1 MTTYSANDMARK
13 IITLEDYPLPE
24 TNVYEHR
31 LLATIIQDYTL
42 ANEVMSIIKREMFSC
57 EQTQHIWDVFC
68 DMYYKKE
75 TIDMLTILPRVDKKY
90 YLDNILSA
98 QTEFSPNATIDLA
111 LGFLDTYIKRMAY
124 IESVTAL
131 QKITNGAPSD
141 VIRDGF
147 DTFSKRVTSGIGNK
161 VGDDASEIANELADE
176 LSKGIITRVSTHI
189 RTLDYFTYGG
199 FNGGNLVILAARPS
213 VGKTTIAM
221 QIAQAASAD
230 NNKTLVFSLEM
241 TKKELVQR
249 LLQSTGLVSQ
259 YELVTHN
266 INWDNY
272 EKALGM
278 VVNSNLIINDDAYN
292 IHDIRHK
299 IITSVKT
306 QGVKM
311 VMIDYLQ
318 LMKGADPRMSKND
331 QVGELTSALKQT
343 AKQCNIPI
351 IVLSQLS
358 RESVRENRSPQLYDL
373 RSSGAIEQDAD
384 IVIMLERSKDD
395 MGAIIDNK
403 IDMWIRKN
411 RAGKCNFDNP
421 IRLKGNEYYTNFVEE

>member
-1 MTTYSANDMARK
+1 MARK
-13 IITLEDYPLPE
+13 ILTLDDYPLPE

-57 EQTQHIWDVFC
+57 EQTQQIWDVFC

-75 TIDMLTILPRVDKKY
+75 TIDMLTILPKVDKKY

-98 QTEFSPNATIDLA
+98 QAVFSPIATMDLA

-131 QKITNGAPSD
+131 QKITNGVSSD
-141 VIRDGF
+141 VIREGF

-176 LSKGIITRVSTHI
+176 LSKGKVTRIATHI

-259 YELVTHN
+259 YELVTHD

-272 EKALGM
+272 ERALGM

-299 IITSVKT
+299 IITSVKM

-311 VMIDYLQ
+311 VLIDYLQ
-318 LMKGADPRMSKND
+318 LMKGANPMLSKND

-358 RESVRENRSPQLYDL
+358 RENVRENRSPQLYDL
-373 RSSGAIEQDAD
+373 RDSGCIEQDAD
-384 IVIMLERSKDD
+384 IVVMLERSKDD

>member
-1 MTTYSANDMARK
+1 MARK

-98 QTEFSPNATIDLA
+98 QAVFSPIATMDLA

-131 QKITNGAPSD
+131 QKITNGVSSD
-141 VIRDGF
+141 VIREGF

-176 LSKGIITRVSTHI
+176 LSKGKITRVATHI

-249 LLQSTGLVSQ
+249 MLQSTGLVSQ

-331 QVGELTSALKQT
+331 QVGELTSILKQT

-358 RESVRENRSPQLYDL
+358 RESVRENRSPQLFDL
-373 RSSGAIEQDAD
+373 RDSGSIEQDAD
-384 IVIMLERSKDD
+384 IVVMLERSKDD

>member
-1 MTTYSANDMARK
+1 MARK
-13 IITLEDYPLPE
+13 ILTLDDYPLPE

-57 EQTQHIWDVFC
+57 EQTQQIWDVFC

-98 QTEFSPNATIDLA
+98 QAVFSPIATMDLA

-131 QKITNGAPSD
+131 QKITNGVSSD
-141 VIRDGF
+141 VIREGF

-161 VGDDASEIANELADE
+161 VGDDASEIANELADD
-176 LSKGIITRVSTHI
+176 LSKGKVTRVATHI

-259 YELVTHN
+259 YELVTHD

-272 EKALGM
+272 ERALGM

-299 IITSVKT
+299 IITSVKM

-311 VMIDYLQ
+311 VLIDYLQ
-318 LMKGADPRMSKND
+318 LMKGANPMLSKND

-358 RESVRENRSPQLYDL
+358 RENVRENRSPQLYDL
-373 RSSGAIEQDAD
+373 RDSGCIEQDAD
-384 IVIMLERSKDD
+384 IVVMLERSKDD

>member
-1 MTTYSANDMARK
+1 MARK
-13 IITLEDYPLPE
+13 ILTLEDYPLPE
-24 TNVYEHR
+24 TSVYEHR

-57 EQTQHIWDVFC
+57 KQTQQIWDVFC

-98 QTEFSPNATIDLA
+98 QAEFSPNATIDLA

-131 QKITNGAPSD
+131 QKITNGVSSD
-141 VIRDGF
+141 VIREGF

-161 VGDDASEIANELADE
+161 VGDDANEIANELADE
-176 LSKGIITRVSTHI
+176 LSKGKVTRVATHI

-259 YELVTHN
+259 YELVTHD

-311 VMIDYLQ
+311 VLIDYLQ
-318 LMKGADPRMSKND
+318 LMKGANPMLSKND

-358 RESVRENRSPQLYDL
+358 RETVRENRSPQLYDL
-373 RSSGAIEQDAD
+373 RDSGCIEQDAD
-384 IVIMLERSKDD
+384 IVVMLERSKDD

>member
-1 MTTYSANDMARK
+1 MARK

-57 EQTQHIWDVFC
+57 KQTQQIWDVFC

-90 YLDNILSA
+90 YLDNILPA
-98 QTEFSPNATIDLA
+98 QAEFSPNATIDLA

-124 IESVTAL
+124 FESVTAL

-141 VIRDGF
+141 VIREGF

-176 LSKGIITRVSTHI
+176 LSKGIITRVATHI

-221 QIAQAASAD
+221 QIAQAASSD

-311 VMIDYLQ
+311 VLIDYLQ
-318 LMKGADPRMSKND
+318 LMKGANPMMSKND

-351 IVLSQLS
+351 IVLSQLNRTS
-358 RESVRENRSPQLYDL
+358 ASENRSPQLYDL
-373 RSSGAIEQDAD
+373 RDSGCIEQDAD
-384 IVIMLERSKDD
+384 IVVMLERSKDD

>member
-1 MTTYSANDMARK
+1 MARK
-13 IITLEDYPLPE
+13 ILTLEDYPLPE
-24 TNVYEHR
+24 TSVYEHR

-57 EQTQHIWDVFC
+57 KQTQQIWDVFC

-98 QTEFSPNATIDLA
+98 QAEFSPNATIDLA

-141 VIRDGF
+141 VIREGF
-147 DTFSKRVTSGIGNK
+147 DTFSQRVTSGIGNK

-176 LSKGIITRVSTHI
+176 LSKGIITRVATHI

-272 EKALGM
+272 ERALGM

-311 VMIDYLQ
+311 VLIDYLQ
-318 LMKGADPRMSKND
+318 LIKGADQRMSMND

-384 IVIMLERSKDD
+384 IVVMLERSKDD

>member
-1 MTTYSANDMARK
+1 MARK
-13 IITLEDYPLPE
+13 ILTLEDYPLPE

-57 EQTQHIWDVFC
+57 KQTQQIWDVFC

-90 YLDNILSA
+90 FLDNILSA
-98 QTEFSPNATIDLA
+98 QAEFSPNATIDLA

-131 QKITNGAPSD
+131 QKITNGVSSD
-141 VIRDGF
+141 VIREGF

-176 LSKGIITRVSTHI
+176 LSEGKITRVATHI

-318 LMKGADPRMSKND
+318 LMKGANPRMSKND
-331 QVGELTSALKQT
+331 QVGELTSILKQT

-373 RSSGAIEQDAD
+373 RDSGAIEQDAD
-384 IVIMLERSKDD
+384 IVVMLERSKDD

>member
-1 MTTYSANDMARK
+1 MARK
-13 IITLEDYPLPE
+13 ILTLEDYPLPE
-24 TNVYEHR
+24 TSVYEHR
-31 LLATIIQDYTL
+31 LLATIIQDYSL

-57 EQTQHIWDVFC
+57 KQTQQIWDVFC

-90 YLDNILSA
+90 YLDNILPA
-98 QTEFSPNATIDLA
+98 QAEFSPNATIDLA

-124 IESVTAL
+124 FESVTAL

-141 VIRDGF
+141 VIREGF

-176 LSKGIITRVSTHI
+176 LSKGIITRVATHI

-266 INWDNY
+266 INWDNF
-272 EKALGM
+272 ERALGM

-318 LMKGADPRMSKND
+318 LIKGADPRMSMND

-384 IVIMLERSKDD
+384 IVVMLERSKDD

>member
-1 MTTYSANDMARK
+1 MARK
-13 IITLEDYPLPE
+13 ILTLEDYPLPE

-57 EQTQHIWDVFC
+57 EQTQQIWDVFC

-98 QTEFSPNATIDLA
+98 QAEFSPIATMDLA

-131 QKITNGAPSD
+131 QKITNGVSSD
-141 VIRDGF
+141 VIREGF

-161 VGDDASEIANELADE
+161 VGDDASEIANELADD
-176 LSKGIITRVSTHI
+176 LSKGIITRVATHI

-272 EKALGM
+272 ERALGM

-318 LMKGADPRMSKND
+318 LMKGANPMMSKND

-373 RSSGAIEQDAD
+373 RDSGAIEQDAD
-384 IVIMLERSKDD
+384 IVVMLERSKDD

>member
-1 MTTYSANDMARK
+1 MARK
-13 IITLEDYPLPE
+13 ILTLEDYPLPE

-57 EQTQHIWDVFC
+57 KQTQQIWDVFC

-98 QTEFSPNATIDLA
+98 QAEFSPIATMDLA

-131 QKITNGAPSD
+131 QKITNGVSSD
-141 VIRDGF
+141 VIREGF

-161 VGDDASEIANELADE
+161 VGDDASEIANELADD
-176 LSKGIITRVSTHI
+176 LSKGIITRVATHI

-272 EKALGM
+272 ERALGM

-318 LMKGADPRMSKND
+318 LMKGADQRMSKND

-373 RSSGAIEQDAD
+373 RDSGAIEQDAD
-384 IVIMLERSKDD
+384 IVVMLERSKDD

-421 IRLKGNEYYTNFVEE
+421 IRLKGNEYYTNFVKE

>member
-1 MTTYSANDMARK
+1 MARK
-13 IITLEDYPLPE
+13 ILTLEDYPLPE
-24 TNVYEHR
+24 TSVYEHR

-57 EQTQHIWDVFC
+57 EQTQQIWDVFC

-98 QTEFSPNATIDLA
+98 QAVFSPIATMDLA

-131 QKITNGAPSD
+131 QKITNGVSSD
-141 VIRDGF
+141 VIREGF

-161 VGDDASEIANELADE
+161 VGDDANEIANELADE
-176 LSKGIITRVSTHI
+176 LSKGKVTRVATHI

-259 YELVTHN
+259 YELVTHD

-299 IITSVKT
+299 IITSVKM

-311 VMIDYLQ
+311 VLIDYLQ
-318 LMKGADPRMSKND
+318 LMKGANPMLSKND

-358 RESVRENRSPQLYDL
+358 RETVRENRSPQLYDL
-373 RSSGAIEQDAD
+373 RDSGCIEQDAD
-384 IVIMLERSKDD
+384 IVVMLERSKDD

>member
-1 MTTYSANDMARK
+1 MARK
-13 IITLEDYPLPE
+13 ILTLEDYPLPE

-57 EQTQHIWDVFC
+57 KQTQQIWDVFC

-98 QTEFSPNATIDLA
+98 QAEFSTNATIDLA

-131 QKITNGAPSD
+131 QKITNGASSD
-141 VIRDGF
+141 VIREGF

-176 LSKGIITRVSTHI
+176 LSKGIITRVATHI

-199 FNGGNLVILAARPS
+199 FNGGNLIILAARPS

-292 IHDIRHK
+292 IHEIRHK

-318 LMKGADPRMSKND
+318 LIKGADPRMSMND

-384 IVIMLERSKDD
+384 IVVMLERSKDD

>member
-13 IITLEDYPLPE
+13 ILTLEDYPLPE

-57 EQTQHIWDVFC
+57 EQTQQIWDVFC

-98 QTEFSPNATIDLA
+98 QAVFTPIATMDLA

-131 QKITNGAPSD
+131 QKITNGVSSD
-141 VIRDGF
+141 VIREGF

-176 LSKGIITRVSTHI
+176 LSKGKITRVATHI

-266 INWDNY
+266 INWNNY

-373 RSSGAIEQDAD
+373 RDSGAIEQDAD
-384 IVIMLERSKDD
+384 IVVMLERSKDD

>member
-98 QTEFSPNATIDLA
+98 QAVFSPIATMDLA

-131 QKITNGAPSD
+131 QKITNGVSSD
-141 VIRDGF
+141 VIREGF

-176 LSKGIITRVSTHI
+176 LSKGKITRVATHI

-272 EKALGM
+272 ERALGM

-373 RSSGAIEQDAD
+373 RGSGAIEQDAD
-384 IVIMLERSKDD
+384 IVVMLERSKDD

>member
-1 MTTYSANDMARK
+1 MARK
-13 IITLEDYPLPE
+13 ILTLEDYPLPE

-57 EQTQHIWDVFC
+57 EQTQQIWDVFC

-75 TIDMLTILPRVDKKY
+75 TIDMLTILPKVDKKY

-98 QTEFSPNATIDLA
+98 QAVFSPIATMDLA

-131 QKITNGAPSD
+131 QKITNGVSSD
-141 VIRDGF
+141 VIREGF

-176 LSKGIITRVSTHI
+176 LSKGKVTRVATHI

-259 YELVTHN
+259 YELVTHD

-272 EKALGM
+272 ERALGM

-299 IITSVKT
+299 IITSVKM

-311 VMIDYLQ
+311 VLIDYLQ
-318 LMKGADPRMSKND
+318 LMKGANPMLSKND

-358 RESVRENRSPQLYDL
+358 RENVRENRSPQLYDL
-373 RSSGAIEQDAD
+373 RDSGCIEQDAD
-384 IVIMLERSKDD
+384 IVVMLERSKDD

>member
-1 MTTYSANDMARK
+1 MARK
-13 IITLEDYPLPE
+13 ILTLEDYPLPE

-57 EQTQHIWDVFC
+57 KQTQQIWDVFC

-90 YLDNILSA
+90 YLDNILPA
-98 QTEFSPNATIDLA
+98 QAEFSPNATIDLA

-131 QKITNGAPSD
+131 QKITNGVSSD
-141 VIRDGF
+141 VIREGF

-176 LSKGIITRVSTHI
+176 LSEGKITRVATHI

-259 YELVTHN
+259 YELVTHK

-318 LMKGADPRMSKND
+318 LMKGANPRMSKND

-373 RSSGAIEQDAD
+373 RDSGSIEQDAD
-384 IVIMLERSKDD
+384 IVVMLERSKDD

>member
-1 MTTYSANDMARK
+1 MARK
-13 IITLEDYPLPE
+13 ILTLNEYPLPE

-57 EQTQHIWDVFC
+57 KQTQQIWDVFC

-75 TIDMLTILPRVDKKY
+75 TINMLTILPRVDKKY

-98 QTEFSPNATIDLA
+98 QAEFSPIATMDLA

-131 QKITNGAPSD
+131 QKITNGVSSD
-141 VIRDGF
+141 VIREGF

-176 LSKGIITRVSTHI
+176 LSKGKVTRVATHI

-272 EKALGM
+272 ERALAM

-318 LMKGADPRMSKND
+318 LMKGANPRMSKND

-373 RSSGAIEQDAD
+373 RDSGSIEQDAD
-384 IVIMLERSKDD
+384 IVVMLERSKDD

-421 IRLKGNEYYTNFVEE
+421 IRLKGNEYYTNFAEE

>member
-1 MTTYSANDMARK
+1 MARK
-13 IITLEDYPLPE
+13 ILTLEDYPLPE
-24 TNVYEHR
+24 TSVYEHR

-57 EQTQHIWDVFC
+57 KQTQQIWDVFC

-90 YLDNILSA
+90 YLDNIISA
-98 QTEFSPNATIDLA
+98 QAEFSPNATIDLA

-131 QKITNGAPSD
+131 QKITNGASSD
-141 VIRDGF
+141 VIREGF

-176 LSKGIITRVSTHI
+176 LSKGKITRVATHI

-199 FNGGNLVILAARPS
+199 FNGGNLIILAARPS

-259 YELVTHN
+259 YELVTHK

-292 IHDIRHK
+292 IHEIRHK

-318 LMKGADPRMSKND
+318 LIKGADPRMSMND

-373 RSSGAIEQDAD
+373 RDSGSIEQDAD
-384 IVIMLERSKDD
+384 IVVMLERSKDD

>member
-1 MTTYSANDMARK
+1 MARK
-13 IITLEDYPLPE
+13 ILTLEDYPLPE

-57 EQTQHIWDVFC
+57 KQTQQIWDVFC

-98 QTEFSPNATIDLA
+98 QAEFSPIATMDLA

-131 QKITNGAPSD
+131 QKITNGVSSD
-141 VIRDGF
+141 VIREGF

-161 VGDDASEIANELADE
+161 VGDDASEIANELADD
-176 LSKGIITRVSTHI
+176 LSKGIITRVATHI

-272 EKALGM
+272 ERALGM

-373 RSSGAIEQDAD
+373 RDSGAIEQDAD
-384 IVIMLERSKDD
+384 IVVMLERSKDD

>member
-1 MTTYSANDMARK
+1 MARK
-13 IITLEDYPLPE
+13 ILTLDDYPLPE

-57 EQTQHIWDVFC
+57 EQTQQIWDVFC

-98 QTEFSPNATIDLA
+98 QAVFSPIATMDLA

-131 QKITNGAPSD
+131 QKITNGVSSD
-141 VIRDGF
+141 VIREGF

-161 VGDDASEIANELADE
+161 VGDDANEIANELADE
-176 LSKGIITRVSTHI
+176 LSKGKVTRVATHI

-259 YELVTHN
+259 YELVTHD

-299 IITSVKT
+299 IITSVKM

-311 VMIDYLQ
+311 VLIDYLQ
-318 LMKGADPRMSKND
+318 LMKGANPMLSKND

-358 RESVRENRSPQLYDL
+358 RETVRENRSPQLYDL
-373 RSSGAIEQDAD
+373 RDSGCIEQDAD
-384 IVIMLERSKDD
+384 IVVMLERSKDD

-421 IRLKGNEYYTNFVEE
+421 IRLKVNEYYTNFVEE

>member
-1 MTTYSANDMARK
+1 MARK
-13 IITLEDYPLPE
+13 ILTLEDYPLPE

-57 EQTQHIWDVFC
+57 EQTQQIWDVFC

-98 QTEFSPNATIDLA
+98 QAVFSPIATMDLA

-131 QKITNGAPSD
+131 QKITNGVSSD
-141 VIRDGF
+141 VIREGF

-176 LSKGIITRVSTHI
+176 LSKGKITRVATHI

-272 EKALGM
+272 ERALGM

-331 QVGELTSALKQT
+331 QVGELTSILKQT

-373 RSSGAIEQDAD
+373 RDSGSIEQDAD
-384 IVIMLERSKDD
+384 IVVMLERSKDD

>member
-1 MTTYSANDMARK
+1 MARR
-13 IITLEDYPLPE
+13 ILTLEDYPLPE

-90 YLDNILSA
+90 YLDNIISA
-98 QTEFSPNATIDLA
+98 QAEFSPNATIDLA

-131 QKITNGAPSD
+131 QKITNGVSSD
-141 VIRDGF
+141 VIREGF

-176 LSKGIITRVSTHI
+176 LSKGKITRVATHI

-318 LMKGADPRMSKND
+318 LIKGADPRMSMND

-384 IVIMLERSKDD
+384 IVVMLERSKDD
-395 MGAIIDNK
+395 MGGIIDNT

>member
-1 MTTYSANDMARK
+1 MARK
-13 IITLEDYPLPE
+13 TLTLEDYPLPE

-57 EQTQHIWDVFC
+57 KQTQQIWDVFC

-98 QTEFSPNATIDLA
+98 QAEFSPIATMDLA

-131 QKITNGAPSD
+131 QKITNGVSSD
-141 VIRDGF
+141 VIREGF

-161 VGDDASEIANELADE
+161 VGDDASEIANELADD
-176 LSKGIITRVSTHI
+176 LSKGIITRVATHI

-373 RSSGAIEQDAD
+373 RDSGAIEQDAD
-384 IVIMLERSKDD
+384 IVVMLERSKDD

>member
-1 MTTYSANDMARK
+1 MARK
-13 IITLEDYPLPE
+13 ILTLEDYPLPE
-24 TNVYEHR
+24 TSVYEHR

-57 EQTQHIWDVFC
+57 KQTQQIWDVFC

-75 TIDMLTILPRVDKKY
+75 TIDMLTILPKVDKKY
-90 YLDNILSA
+90 YLDNILPA
-98 QTEFSPNATIDLA
+98 QAEFSPNATIDLA

-124 IESVTAL
+124 FESVTAL

-141 VIRDGF
+141 VIREGF

-161 VGDDASEIANELADE
+161 VGDDASEIANELADD
-176 LSKGIITRVSTHI
+176 LSKGKITRVATHI

-259 YELVTHN
+259 YELVTHD

-272 EKALGM
+272 ERAVGM

-292 IHDIRHK
+292 IHEIRHK
-299 IITSVKT
+299 IFTSVKT

-318 LMKGADPRMSKND
+318 LMKGANPMMSMND

-384 IVIMLERSKDD
+384 IVVMLERSKDD

>member
-1 MTTYSANDMARK
+1 MARK
-13 IITLEDYPLPE
+13 ILTLEDYPLPE

-90 YLDNILSA
+90 YLDNILPA
-98 QTEFSPNATIDLA
+98 QAEFSPIATIDLA

-131 QKITNGAPSD
+131 QKITNGASSD
-141 VIRDGF
+141 VIREMF

-176 LSKGIITRVSTHI
+176 LSKGKITRVATHI

-199 FNGGNLVILAARPS
+199 FNGGNLIILAARPS

-292 IHDIRHK
+292 IHEIRHK

-318 LMKGADPRMSKND
+318 LIKGADPRMSMND

-384 IVIMLERSKDD
+384 IVVMLERSKDD
-395 MGAIIDNK
+395 MGGIIDNT

-411 RAGKCNFDNP
+411 RA
-421 IRLKGNEYYTNFVEE
+421 R

>member
-1 MTTYSANDMARK
+1 MARK
-13 IITLEDYPLPE
+13 ILTLEDYPLPE
-24 TNVYEHR
+24 TSVYEHR

-57 EQTQHIWDVFC
+57 KQTQQIWDVFC

-98 QTEFSPNATIDLA
+98 QAVFSPIATMDLA

-131 QKITNGAPSD
+131 QKITNGVSSD
-141 VIRDGF
+141 VIREGF

-176 LSKGIITRVSTHI
+176 LSKGKITRVATHI

-249 LLQSTGLVSQ
+249 MLQSTGLVSQ

-272 EKALGM
+272 ERALGM

-373 RSSGAIEQDAD
+373 RDSGSIEQDAD
-384 IVIMLERSKDD
+384 IVVMLERSKDD

>member
-1 MTTYSANDMARK
+1 MARK

-98 QTEFSPNATIDLA
+98 QAEFSPNATIDLA

-272 EKALGM
+272 ERALGM

-292 IHDIRHK
+292 IHEIRHK
-299 IITSVKT
+299 IITSVKM

-318 LMKGADPRMSKND
+318 LIKGANPMMSMND

-373 RSSGAIEQDAD
+373 RDSGSIEQDAD
-384 IVIMLERSKDD
+384 IVVMLERSKDD

>member
-1 MTTYSANDMARK
+1 MARK

-57 EQTQHIWDVFC
+57 EQTQQIWDVFC

-98 QTEFSPNATIDLA
+98 QAVFSPIATMDLA

-131 QKITNGAPSD
+131 QKITNGVSSD
-141 VIRDGF
+141 VIREGF

-176 LSKGIITRVSTHI
+176 LSKGKITRVATHI

-384 IVIMLERSKDD
+384 IVVMLERSKDD

>member
-1 MTTYSANDMARK
+1 MTTYSVNDMARK
-13 IITLEDYPLPE
+13 TLTLEDYPLPE

-57 EQTQHIWDVFC
+57 KQTQQIWDVFC

-90 YLDNILSA
+90 YLDNILPA
-98 QTEFSPNATIDLA
+98 QAEFSPIATIDLA

-131 QKITNGAPSD
+131 QKITNGASSD
-141 VIRDGF
+141 VIREGF

-176 LSKGIITRVSTHI
+176 LSKGIITRVATHI

-259 YELVTHN
+259 YELVTHK

-292 IHDIRHK
+292 IHEIRHK
-299 IITSVKT
+299 IFTSVKT

-318 LMKGADPRMSKND
+318 LMKGANPMMSMND

-384 IVIMLERSKDD
+384 IVVMLERSKDD